1 MLHCIVFQNNNDS
14 LTLHGGVRLMHVQKR
29 EIEREEKGKIEKVK
43 DVIGMSEL
51 EREKKRR
58 CKNITREKKV

>member
-51 EREKKRR
+51 ERKEK
-58 CKNITREKKV
+58 EV